1 MTPPNAAV
9 CYNQYDELATG
20 WFPDLESLCVEP
32 LLQGLH
38 ADEVFECEVA
48 HCGPALTELLDE
60 ALETEADPLACQK
73 VAVLNL
79 SSNLFW

>member
-1 MTPPNAAV
+1 MTPLDAAV
-9 CYNQYDELATG
+9 CYNQYDDLATG
-20 WFPDLESLCVEP
+20 RIPDLESFCVEC

-38 ADEVFECEVA
+38 ADEVFEFEVA
-48 HCGPALTELLDE
+48 HGGPTLTELLDE

-79 SSNLFW
+79 CSNLFW

>member
-1 MTPPNAAV
+1 MTPLDAAV
-9 CYNQYDELATG
+9 CCNQYDELATG
-20 WFPDLESLCVEP
+20 RFPDLESLPVER

-38 ADEVFECEVA
+38 ADEVFEFEVA
-48 HCGPALTELLDE
+48 HCGPTLTELLDE
-60 ALETEADPLACQK
+60 ALKTEADPLACQK